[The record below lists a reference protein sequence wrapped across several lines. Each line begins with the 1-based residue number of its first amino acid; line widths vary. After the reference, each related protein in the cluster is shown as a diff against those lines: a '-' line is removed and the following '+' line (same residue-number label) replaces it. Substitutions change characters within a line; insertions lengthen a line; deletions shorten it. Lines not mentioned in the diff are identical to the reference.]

1 MNKVHRKPE
10 NCGAKSCECMISVHR
25 GAVTGHGVN
34 SNTRCVTV
42 HWQHITND
50 TYYVNQLF
58 HLTAFQKRLNMIN
71 SYCHDQKIASSRAHN
86 SPIFSHTIHTL
97 QNMETHKTNK
107 LYSVFEKKVN
117 CFPQL
122 HHKVQEEQINE
133 SHRNR
138 KKNR

>member
-1 MNKVHRKPE
+1 
-10 NCGAKSCECMISVHR
+10 MI
-25 GAVTGHGVN
+25 T
-34 SNTRCVTV
+34 
-42 HWQHITND
+42 
-50 TYYVNQLF
+50 
-58 HLTAFQKRLNMIN
+58 

-107 LYSVFEKKVN
+107 LYSVFEKSFPQSASSTLQETLQKAFFRRALEKKVN

>member
-1 MNKVHRKPE
+1 M
-10 NCGAKSCECMISVHR
+10 
-25 GAVTGHGVN
+25 
-34 SNTRCVTV
+34 
-42 HWQHITND
+42 
-50 TYYVNQLF
+50 
-58 HLTAFQKRLNMIN
+58 
-71 SYCHDQKIASSRAHN
+71 
-86 SPIFSHTIHTL
+86 FSHTIHTL

-107 LYSVFEKKVN
+107 LYSVFKKVN